1 MSCIIKLYNQCWWR
15 LNIFIIENKIY
26 LTKNGHVLLAVTA
39 AEPVPSTLSMIADRA
54 GAAVGLAEL
63 ACGGAGPLPQVTA
76 GGGGVC
82 LPKWDHPP

>member
-54 GAAVGLAEL
+54 G
-63 ACGGAGPLPQVTA
+63 GAGPLPQVTA

>member
-1 MSCIIKLYNQCWWR
+1 M
-15 LNIFIIENKIY
+15 IFICRWRFNFFHNWKQNY

-39 AEPVPSTLSMIADRA
+39 TEPVPSTLSMIADR
-54 GAAVGLAEL
+54 E
-63 ACGGAGPLPQVTA
+63 GGAGPLPQVTA